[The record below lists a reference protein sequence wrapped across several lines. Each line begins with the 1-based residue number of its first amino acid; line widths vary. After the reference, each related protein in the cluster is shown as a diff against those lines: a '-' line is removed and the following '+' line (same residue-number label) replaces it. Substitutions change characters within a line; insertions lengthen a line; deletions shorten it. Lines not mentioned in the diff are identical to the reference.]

1 MSHYP
6 VYLEIADDGRCM
18 AHVLDL
24 PGCVVRAPARDE
36 ALSQLPGAIRDYHV
50 WLRRH
55 GELAPPVDEPIEVEV
70 AGESSGIGPFDR
82 RSAAAL
88 FLPEQQPITLDE
100 MERYFYLMG
109 YNRADLLALVR
120 DLPDDVL
127 DWQPHPE
134 SFTIRGLLR
143 HVGNAEK
150 WYVSRLVDLEGLSPE
165 WSHDESLPI
174 LEFLEMT
181 RRTAIGQLQHLTQAE
196 RSGVFY
202 TAHRAWEPGEPW
214 TARKVLRRFL
224 EHEQEHTN
232 QVREILAAWRR
243 HLLARLTTGRARLL
257 EQVIGLDEKTII
269 GSAVVG
275 DWTAKDLLAH
285 IATWDRWALQEMQR
299 MLSGGSPDLTTAR
312 DEDAFNAAAVTAWR
326 NRSLDEVLAELQAA
340 RASWVAWLED
350 LPEETFSQR
359 RLFEEDDWSFP
370 GWLEVYWRHDAEH
383 AAQLATWR
391 EKVNRQEG
399 SG

>member
-1 MSHYP
+1 MPHYP

-24 PGCVVRAPARDE
+24 PGCVVRAPTRDE
-36 ALSQLPGAIRDYHV
+36 ALSLLPGAMRDYHA

-55 GELAPPVDEPIEVEV
+55 GELAPSGDEPIEVEV

-88 FLPEQQPITLDE
+88 FPPEQRPITPDE
-100 MERYFYLMG
+100 MERYFHLMG
-109 YNRADLLALVR
+109 YSRVDLLALVR

-150 WYVSRLVDLEGLSPE
+150 WYVSRLVDLEALPPE
-165 WSHDESLPI
+165 WSDDERLPI

-181 RRTAIGQLQHLTQAE
+181 RRTAVGQLQHLTQAE

-232 QVREILAAWRR
+232 QVREILATWHR
-243 HLLARLTTGRARLL
+243 HLLARLAAERARLL
-257 EQVIGLDEKTII
+257 EQVNGLDEKALT
-269 GSAVVG
+269 GPAVVD

-285 IATWDRWALQEMQR
+285 IAACDHWALQEMQR
-299 MLSGGSPDLTTAR
+299 MLNGDPPDLTAAW

-326 NRSLDEVLAELQAA
+326 NRSLDEVLAELGAA

-359 RLFEEDDWSFP
+359 RLVQEENWSFP

-383 AAQLATWR
+383 AAQLAAWR
-391 EKVNRQEG
+391 ETVNRQEG
-399 SG
+399 S

>member
-1 MSHYP
+1 
-6 VYLEIADDGRCM
+6 
-18 AHVLDL
+18 
-24 PGCVVRAPARDE
+24 
-36 ALSQLPGAIRDYHV
+36 
-50 WLRRH
+50 
-55 GELAPPVDEPIEVEV
+55 
-70 AGESSGIGPFDR
+70 
-82 RSAAAL
+82 
-88 FLPEQQPITLDE
+88 
-100 MERYFYLMG
+100 MERYFHLMG
-109 YNRADLLALVR
+109 YVRADMLALVR

-127 DWQPHPE
+127 DWEPHPE

-150 WYVSRLVDLEGLSPE
+150 WYVSRLVDLETLPPE
-165 WSHDESLPI
+165 WSHDESLPV

-181 RRTAIGQLQHLTQAE
+181 RRTAIDQLQQLTQAE

-232 QVREILAAWRR
+232 QVREILTAWRR
-243 HLLARLTTGRARLL
+243 HLLAHLTTERARLL
-257 EQVIGLDEKTII
+257 EQVNGLDEKALT
-269 GSAVVG
+269 GSALVD

-285 IATWDRWALQEMQR
+285 IAAWDHWALQEMQR
-299 MLSGGSPDLTTAR
+299 MLKGEPPDLTTVR

-326 NRSLDEVLAELQAA
+326 NRSLNEVLAELQAA
-340 RASWVAWLED
+340 RTSWVAWLED

-359 RLFEEDDWSFP
+359 SLVQEENWSFP

-383 AAQLATWR
+383 AAQLAAWR
-391 EKVNRQEG
+391 ETANRQER
-399 SG
+399 S